1 MSIDR
6 RDFLR
11 ALAAAGAAPLA
22 ACHRAP
28 APPLPPGELGGPS
41 IIHGHRLRSG
51 GFPPPSETRRV
62 PVLIVGAGIGGLSA
76 AWRLAKAD
84 FGDFALAELENEAGG
99 NSRAGRNEV
108 STYPLGAHYLPLPN
122 REATAV
128 RALLAEL
135 GVLHG
140 DPQAEKPVYDERYLC
155 ATPQERLYRDGRWQ
169 EGLLPQHGLSAA
181 EQAQHQRFNELIDG
195 YRQRRDRHGR
205 RAFALPMA
213 LSSRDADLLALDR
226 LTMRDWLLAQ
236 GLDAPSLHWY
246 VDYTCRDDYGTRS
259 AEVSAWAGIHYFA
272 SRDGKARNASNE
284 TVLTTPGGNAWL
296 AHGLSR
302 SITTRVGDRLIGNA
316 LAFRVA
322 GGESSA
328 RNDRVVVDLWL
339 PAEERTLRI
348 ETGQLIWAAP
358 VFLLPAVF
366 VGHPALQKA
375 AAAYS
380 YAPWLVANL
389 TLSRPPEERHGAPP
403 AWDNVLYQAA
413 GLGYVIATHQRLR
426 LRPGGTVWTYY
437 RALDSIDPRQGRQL
451 LHDTSREEWAEHIFT
466 ELQVAHPDLRSI
478 TTRLDIYRHPHA
490 MARPL
495 PGLLSGQARQCF
507 AADGPHLRFAHADAS
522 GFSIFEEA
530 NYRGVLAAERTLR
543 RLGLRQTATD
553 DRAGVG

>member
-1 MSIDR
+1 MSVDR

-11 ALAAAGAAPLA
+11 ALAAAGASSLT

-28 APPLPPGELGGPS
+28 PPLPPGELAGPS
-41 IIHGHRLRSG
+41 IARGHRLRTAD
-51 GFPPPSETRRV
+51 FPPPSETRRV
-62 PVLIVGAGIGGLSA
+62 PVLIVGAGIGGLSV
-76 AWRLAKAD
+76 AWQLARAD
-84 FGDFALAELENEAGG
+84 FGDFALVELESEAGG
-99 NSRAGRNEV
+99 NSRAGQNEV

-128 RALLAEL
+128 RELLAEL

-169 EGLLPQHGLSAA
+169 DGLLPHHGLSAA
-181 EQAQHQRFNELIDG
+181 EQSQNQRFSELIDH

-226 LTMRDWLLAQ
+226 MTMRDWLLAQ

-246 VDYTCRDDYGTRS
+246 VDYACRDDYGTRS
-259 AEVSAWAGIHYFA
+259 ADVSAWAGIHYFA
-272 SRDGKARNASNE
+272 CRDGKAQNASHD
-284 TVLTTPGGNAWL
+284 TVLTSAGGNAWL
-296 AHGLSR
+296 ANGLAR
-302 SITTRVGDRLIGNA
+302 SVATRVGDRLIGNA
-316 LAFRVA
+316 LAFRVT

-328 RNDRVVVDLWL
+328 RNDRVIVDLWL
-339 PAEERTLRI
+339 SAENRTLRI

-358 VFLLPAVF
+358 VFLLPAIF
-366 VGHPALQKA
+366 VGHQSLRHA
-375 AAAYS
+375 AADYS

-403 AWDNVLYQAA
+403 AWDNVLYQAE

-426 LRPGGTVWTYY
+426 LRPGATVWTYY
-437 RALDSIDPRQGRQL
+437 RALDGIDPRQGRQL
-451 LHDTSREEWAEHIFT
+451 LLDTKREDWAERILA
-466 ELQVAHPDLRSI
+466 ELAPVHPDLRSI
-478 TTRLDIYRHPHA
+478 TTRLDIYRHAHA

-495 PGLLSGQARQCF
+495 PGLLFGQARQRF

-530 NYRGVLAAERTLR
+530 HYRGVLAAERTLR
-543 RLGLRQTATD
+543 RLGIRQSTPRHEAEI
-553 DRAGVG
+553 G